1 MIKTVQEENRKVKKL
16 VITLLMMLYKQ
27 EERKEFVITDCSR
40 SKKKKKKKDRTGQ
53 DRELVSVLMEMWW
66 DAKTDQR
73 RRMREEEEWKWKQQ
87 IVRKK
92 QPAVTTK
99 VKILIFL
106 SRSSEVA
113 FHIRPVNSS
122 TMVSTTYTQAH
133 THVTVY

>member
-1 MIKTVQEENRKVKKL
+1 MIKTVQENQKLKKL

-27 EERKEFVITDCSR
+27 EERKEFVIADCSR
-40 SKKKKKKKDRTGQ
+40 SKKKKRKKIGQ
-53 DRELVSVLMEMWW
+53 DRELVSVLMEMWR

-113 FHIRPVNSS
+113 LHSRPVNSS

>member
-1 MIKTVQEENRKVKKL
+1 MIKTVQENQKLKKL

-27 EERKEFVITDCSR
+27 EERKEFVIADCSR
-40 SKKKKKKKDRTGQ
+40 SKKKKRKKIGQ
-53 DRELVSVLMEMWW
+53 DRELVSVLMEMWR

-113 FHIRPVNSS
+113 LHIRPVNSS